1 MSYVSIREVTPHAGK
16 DIVLADRMKK
26 LSLIMASHGA
36 KSALYKVIAGDSAGR
51 YDLQNWY
58 ASVEDGAKSVE
69 AFSADPEFQAV
80 MRQRDVD
87 PVGDVVGPWIG
98 RMVYGAPKGIKP
110 VVVHRDYYAP
120 RSAVSTAMELMPQL
134 EEIMTELDVE
144 VGVGVPL
151 MKDDHEMLRVVY
163 RFNSMTHWGQ
173 SVDKMVAD
181 ERFTNLTNAAHEAA
195 VLKKSRM
202 LVLQA

>member
-69 AFSADPEFQAV
+69 DFSADPEFQAV

-87 PVGDVVGPWIG
+87 PVGDVIGPWIG
-98 RMVYGAPKGIKP
+98 RMIYGAPKGLKP

-120 RSAVSTAMELMPQL
+120 RSAIPTAMDLMPQL

-181 ERFTNLTNAAHEAA
+181 ERFTKLINAAHEAA

>member
-69 AFSADPEFQAV
+69 DFSADPEFQAV

-98 RMVYGAPKGIKP
+98 RMVYGAPKGLKP

-120 RSAVSTAMELMPQL
+120 RSAIPTAMDLMPQL

-181 ERFTNLTNAAHEAA
+181 ERFTKLINAAHEAA